1 MIAQKTR
8 KYQSNNQFLQ
18 GSKAFIL
25 ILPLI
30 ILTFSLTYL
39 QVVASPN
46 ILALFSGIPS
56 PMKGR

>member
-1 MIAQKTR
+1 MMAQKTR
-8 KYQSNNQFLQ
+8 KYHSISQFPQ
-18 GSKAFIL
+18 GSYAFIL

-56 PMKGR
+56 PMKGK